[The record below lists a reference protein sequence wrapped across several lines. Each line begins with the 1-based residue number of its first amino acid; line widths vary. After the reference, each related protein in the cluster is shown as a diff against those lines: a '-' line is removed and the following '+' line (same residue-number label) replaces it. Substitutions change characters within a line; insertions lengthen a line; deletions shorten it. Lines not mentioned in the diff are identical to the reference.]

1 MIDLVYWIIFVVLV
15 PIALHVCVRTLS
27 LVYSSILAAIM
38 PIVTH
43 GREIPVQLP
52 K

>member
-15 PIALHVCVRTLS
+15 PIVLHVCVRTLS
-27 LVYSSILAAIM
+27 LMYSSILVAIM
-38 PIVTH
+38 AIVTH

-52 K
+52 E